1 MRLTA
6 FHEKE
11 QLENL
16 LNVYY
21 DDMLS
26 LSGKGGAVGRKKAP

>member
-11 QLENL
+11 QLVNL
-16 LNVYY
+16 LNVYD

-26 LSGKGGAVGRKKAP
+26 LFGEGDALGREKAP